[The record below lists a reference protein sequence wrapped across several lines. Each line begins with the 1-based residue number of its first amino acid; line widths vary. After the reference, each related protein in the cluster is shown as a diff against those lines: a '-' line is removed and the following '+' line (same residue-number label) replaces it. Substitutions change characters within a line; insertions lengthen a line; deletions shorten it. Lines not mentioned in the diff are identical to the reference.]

1 MMMTMMAKVTKVKDD
16 DGKYDK
22 DDTCMPAL
30 GDKGK
35 GGGEKGRGAEEEEC
49 FHYLKRISGDDDC
62 GDDCGDQTR
71 VM

>member
-35 GGGEKGRGAEEEEC
+35 GGGKKGKGAENEE
-49 FHYLKRISGDDDC
+49 
-62 GDDCGDQTR
+62 
-71 VM
+71 